1 MSALGERARVLPAWR
16 AVVLGFAV
24 RLVFAAT
31 VGLVPA
37 TWAAEST
44 RHFPRGELA
53 LLEQGGVLLF
63 DVLVHG
69 SLPYGATRVA
79 GALSL
84 ILAVLAL
91 IPFGGLVFE
100 LYRPRG
106 LARALTQSIAR
117 IGTSLLLAGVSLLLL
132 SLVVIFETFAF
143 GPVIASFEGTSAWP
157 WIIGALFALPA
168 PAAFALYG
176 DALRLRGLLARD
188 GFFDRFGVTLRL
200 LRPHALGCFARY
212 LSSAALQVCFV
223 GGAVALGLAV
233 VARST
238 SVFAVGM
245 LGAFALLAAAS
256 FARAWLLAHL
266 VSVVL
271 PGPGDVEPLHGS
283 SDVGYEAARS
293 REEPR

>member
-16 AVVLGFAV
+16 AVVLVFAV

-37 TWAAEST
+37 TWAAESA

-53 LLEQGGVLLF
+53 LLEHGGVLLF

-69 SLPYGATRVA
+69 SVPYGATRVA
-79 GALSL
+79 GALAL

-91 IPFGGLVFE
+91 IPFGSLVLQ

-106 LARALTQSIAR
+106 LASALTQSMAR
-117 IGTSLLLAGVSLLLL
+117 IGTSLLLTGVSLVLLA
-132 SLVVIFETFAF
+132 LVLVFEMFAF
-143 GPVIASFEGTSAWP
+143 GPVIASFGGTSAWP
-157 WIIGALFALPA
+157 WIIGVSLALPA

-176 DALRLRGLLARD
+176 DALRVRGLLARD
-188 GFFDRFGVTLRL
+188 GFLDRFGVTMRL
-200 LRPHALGCFARY
+200 LRPYALGCFARY
-212 LSSAALQVCFV
+212 LSSAALQVVFA

-238 SVFAVGM
+238 GVFAVGM

-256 FARAWLLAHL
+256 LARAWLLAHL
-266 VSVVL
+266 VSVVG
-271 PGPGDVEPLHGS
+271 PGPEDVEPLHGS
-283 SDVGYEAARS
+283 SDVGYEAGRS